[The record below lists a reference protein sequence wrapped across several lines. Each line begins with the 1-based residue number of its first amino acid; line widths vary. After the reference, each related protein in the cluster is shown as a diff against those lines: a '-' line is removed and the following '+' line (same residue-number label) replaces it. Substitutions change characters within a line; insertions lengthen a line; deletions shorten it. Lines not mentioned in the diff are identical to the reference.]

1 MAFLLDEKKNLTLIK
16 QIISRKNEL
25 SADYLYEGTTI
36 YSHSI
41 LLNPL
46 LINVSRDIDT
56 LGGRFWWSN

>member
-1 MAFLLDEKKNLTLIK
+1 MAILLDEKKNLTLIK

-41 LLNPL
+41 
-46 LINVSRDIDT
+46 VA
-56 LGGRFWWSN
+56 GGFDEMS